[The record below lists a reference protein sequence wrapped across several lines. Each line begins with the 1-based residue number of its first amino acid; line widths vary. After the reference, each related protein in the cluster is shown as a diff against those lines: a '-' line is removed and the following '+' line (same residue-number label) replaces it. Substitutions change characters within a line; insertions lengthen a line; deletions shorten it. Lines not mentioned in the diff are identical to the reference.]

1 MIFKVLSFENKLLFI
16 KINSLSRFY
25 HFLYIFNREIRKVM
39 QLQKLLSAKLMR
51 IRSNSKISIS
61 SPFKL

>member
-39 QLQKLLSAKLMR
+39 QLQKLLSAKF
-51 IRSNSKISIS
+51 NENTV
-61 SPFKL
+61 